1 MDIEYDVLIVG
12 GGMVG
17 ASLGGALAETGYHVG
32 IIEAKPYGT
41 PGQPSYDE
49 RSTALALGSKRFLDR
64 FGIWSELT
72 HEAAP
77 ISHIHVSERGRFGA
91 VHIDALEQNVQAL
104 GYVVP
109 NRAFGAAVLSV
120 LKHAENI
127 DLIAPAEVEQVI
139 QSENEESVE
148 IRFLNNI
155 PTDCLRARL
164 VVAADGTKSPIRQ
177 KLGIPVEK
185 HLYGQSAL
193 IANVTVGK
201 PCQGWAYE
209 RFTPAGPMAMLPMGG
224 DRYSLVWTHQ
234 DADLNST
241 LALSDADF
249 LSALQQRFGWR
260 LGRLKAVGQ
269 RAAYPLGLIRS
280 QATSHGRVVLAG
292 NALHTLHPVAGQG
305 FNLALRDVEA
315 LSRLLSEGG
324 DPGRESLLQRYRHLR
339 EGDMRTVINLTDAMV
354 QLFSERGLLPG
365 MLRSMLFLGADGL
378 PGLNRLLARQHMG
391 LYGAVES
398 SRRLQNAEKF
408 PW

>member
-1 MDIEYDVLIVG
+1 MDIEYDILIVG

-17 ASLGGALAETGYHVG
+17 ASLGVALADTGYRVG

-49 RSTALALGSKRFLDR
+49 RSTALALGSKQFLDR
-64 FGIWSELT
+64 LGVWSELT
-72 HEAAP
+72 NEVAP
-77 ISHIHVSERGRFGA
+77 IKHIHVSEKGRFGT
-91 VHIDALEQNVQAL
+91 VHIDASEQNVRAL

-109 NRAFGAAVLSV
+109 NRAFGAALLSV
-120 LKHAENI
+120 LKHTQNI

-139 QSENEESVE
+139 QSENDESVE
-148 IRFLNNI
+148 IQFLNSI
-155 PTDCLRARL
+155 PTDCLHARL
-164 VVAADGTKSPIRQ
+164 VVAADGTKSPIRE
-177 KLGIPVEK
+177 KLGIPIEK
-185 HLYGQSAL
+185 HIYGQSAL
-193 IANVTVGK
+193 IANISVGK
-201 PCQGWAYE
+201 PHQGWAYE

-234 DADLNST
+234 DAELNSS
-241 LALSDADF
+241 LKLDDADF
-249 LSALQQRFGWR
+249 LSALQQCFGWR
-260 LGRLKAVGQ
+260 LGRFKAVGH

-315 LSRLLSEGG
+315 LSRLLTEGG
-324 DPGRESLLQRYRHLR
+324 DPGRESLLERYQHLR
-339 EGDMRTVINLTDAMV
+339 EGDIRTVTNLTEAMV
-354 QLFSERGLLPG
+354 RLFSKRSPLPG
-365 MLRSMLFLGADGL
+365 LLRSMLFLSADGL
-378 PGLNRLLARQHMG
+378 PSLNRLLARQHMG

-398 SRRLQNAEKF
+398 SHRLQNAEKF